1 MKRFMPLMALV
12 ALPVILLFPGAPE
25 SATTLAAAQATS
37 PDAVTADPARYS
49 VLFENDLARLIRVK
63 FPRGAKSVMHSHPA
77 GCAIFYKDSKFK
89 MTGPTGESQTQ
100 ENRAGDVSCSD
111 AYNHLPENVG
121 ADTELVLLHLKNRKT
136 FDHLQTGRSLT
147 FPSQPKVPDA
157 IEVDPAHYSV
167 QFENDVVR
175 LTRIKVPGGVNT
187 PMHAHLAYCIVEIR
201 DMETGVKA
209 GDASCGDSMAHA
221 SQNNAKSVN
230 EAITIEFKNRDK
242 FKP

>member
-1 MKRFMPLMALV
+1 LALATPTTSTARLV
-12 ALPVILLFPGAPE
+12 AAQGAP
-25 SATTLAAAQATS
+25 A
-37 PDAVTADPARYS
+37 DAVTADPARYT
-49 VLFENDLARLIRVK
+49 VLFENDVARLIRVK
-63 FPRGAKSVMHSHPA
+63 YPRGAKSVMHSHPA
-77 GCAIFYKDSKFK
+77 GCAIFYKDSRFK
-89 MTGPTGESQTQ
+89 MTDSTGTSRTL

-111 AYNHLPENVG
+111 EYSHLPENVG
-121 ADTELVLLHLKNRKT
+121 SDTELILFHLKNRKT
-136 FDHLQTGRSLT
+136 FDHLQTGRSLVV
-147 FPSQPKVPDA
+147 PSQPKAPDA
-157 IEVDPAHYSV
+157 VEVDPAHYSV

-187 PMHAHLAYCIVEIR
+187 PMHSHSAYCIVEIR

-221 SQNNAKSVN
+221 SQNNAKSLN